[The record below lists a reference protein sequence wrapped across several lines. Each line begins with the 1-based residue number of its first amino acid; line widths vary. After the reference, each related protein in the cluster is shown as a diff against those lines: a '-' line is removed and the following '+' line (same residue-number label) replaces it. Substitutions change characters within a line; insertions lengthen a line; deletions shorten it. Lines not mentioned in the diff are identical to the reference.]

1 MKTAVIV
8 GSGAGGATAAKELQG
23 YFDVTV
29 LEAGKEF
36 RPFAMNLKTAAR
48 LKKTR
53 LISRVKDIEVIF
65 PAMTIRETDDGM
77 VLVSGRGTGGTTTL
91 STGNAM
97 RMDHGLAKL
106 GIRLDSEFE
115 ELASEVPITADHQ
128 RLWRPATQRLYQI
141 CREMG
146 LDPAPTPKMGAYE
159 RCAICGHCILG
170 CDYGVKWDSR
180 RFLEIALEKGAQ
192 IVTRARVERIAI
204 ENGRATGVEARIK
217 GRRRFVRADVVILAA
232 GGLGT
237 PVILQNSGIPC
248 EPRLFVDPV
257 LCLAG
262 EWKGAF
268 QNREMPM
275 PFVVQMDR
283 YIISPYFDHLSF
295 FFNKKWKYPAENIL
309 SLMIKLADSNAG
321 SVTSTRLDKTLTAED
336 RRRLN
341 QAMKLCTGILQR
353 AGIECFNIFTGT
365 VNAGHPGGM
374 LPLTAGDAESL
385 HPEKLPE
392 NVYLSDST
400 LFPESM
406 GNPPILTIMALAKR
420 VAGVCRRTLA

>member
-1 MKTAVIV
+1 MKTAVVV

-23 YFDVTV
+23 HFDVTV

-36 RPFAMNLKTAAR
+36 RPLAMNLKTAER
-48 LKKTR
+48 LKKLH
-53 LISRVKDIEVIF
+53 LISRVKDIELIF
-65 PAMTIRETDDGM
+65 PAMRVRKTDDGM

-97 RMDHGLAKL
+97 RLDHGLAKL
-106 GIRLDSEFE
+106 GIRLDPEFE
-115 ELASEVPITADHQ
+115 ELASEVPISADHQ
-128 RLWRPATQRLYQI
+128 RLWRPTTQRLFQV

-146 LDPAPTPKMGAYE
+146 LDPAPTPKMGEYE
-159 RCAICGHCILG
+159 RCAICGRCILG

-180 RFLEIALEKGAQ
+180 RFLEIAREKGAQ

-204 ENGRATGVEARIK
+204 ENGRASGVEARVN
-217 GRRRFVRADVVILAA
+217 GRRRFVPADVVILAA

-309 SLMIKLADSNAG
+309 SLMIKLADTNAG
-321 SVTSTRLDKTLTAED
+321 SVTSARLDKALTVDD
-336 RRRLN
+336 RKRLN
-341 QAMKLCTGILQR
+341 QAMKLCTGIFRR
-353 AGIECFNIFTGT
+353 AGIECFSIFTGT
-365 VNAGHPGGM
+365 INAGHPGGM

-385 HPEKLPE
+385 HPGRLPE

-420 VAGVCRRTLA
+420 VAKACRSLA